1 MANKMPKEM
10 CRNCKF
16 FIQHYI
22 LTKGK
27 FKWIN
32 RGHCTNGKL
41 RDKHAFAKACQN
53 YEYQEPVEDRYV
65 DKEYL
70 SKELLQKVLTM
81 DLLPKMD
88 IKHDNEG

>member
-1 MANKMPKEM
+1 M

-16 FIQHYI
+16 FMQHYI
-22 LTKGK
+22 LDKEN

-32 RGHCTNGKL
+32 AGHCMKLKL
-41 RDKHAFAKACQN
+41 RNKQAYAKICEH
-53 YEYQEPVEDRYV
+53 YEYQAPVEDRYV

-81 DLLPKMD
+81 DILPKMNIRED
-88 IKHDNEG
+88 A

>member
-1 MANKMPKEM
+1 MGNATSKEM

-16 FIQHYI
+16 FMQHYI
-22 LTKGK
+22 LDKGT

-32 RGHCTNGKL
+32 AGHCMKLKL
-41 RDKHAFAKACQN
+41 RNKQALSNICEY
-53 YEYQEPVEDRYV
+53 YEYQQPVENRYV

-81 DLLPKMD
+81 DLLPKMNIRED
-88 IKHDNEG
+88 A

>member
-1 MANKMPKEM
+1 MGNATSKEM

-22 LTKGK
+22 LS
-27 FKWIN
+27 
-32 RGHCTNGKL
+32 NGKL
-41 RDKHAFAKACQN
+41 RWINYGHCIQGRFRNREACGKICQN
-53 YEYQEPVEDRYV
+53 YEYQAPVEDRYA

-81 DLLPKMD
+81 DLLPKTDMRED
-88 IKHDNEG
+88 A